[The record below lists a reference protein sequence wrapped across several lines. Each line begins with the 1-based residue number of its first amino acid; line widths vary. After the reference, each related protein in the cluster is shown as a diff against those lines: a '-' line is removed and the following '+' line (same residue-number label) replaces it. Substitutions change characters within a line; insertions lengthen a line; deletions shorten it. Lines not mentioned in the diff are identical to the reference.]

1 MIKARLV
8 CIFIFLFFGS
18 AFAAQTT
25 IKNDSL
31 VSILK
36 NKDAITKKR
45 ELILYLRYSFGDMP
59 LKDLEQSKAQTSE
72 ILQSNHVPDSEGLV
86 LFIDGICQY
95 REKRYS
101 DAQNTFLKAI
111 QKADQNEDHYLLYAC
126 FTHMAFIEN
135 EQGNE
140 IEAISD
146 FRAAKKEA
154 TIVNDAYL
162 QIVID
167 INLSDIYYR
176 NKMFNQALFYLNEA
190 QSLIVSNQ
198 VRIQRMKDAVD
209 YNKAEVYYQEKN
221 FDSLRHYNKVLHA
234 AKSGTIGLY
243 TFQKRT
249 DYYLKMLR
257 KKYPE
262 VIAAIAA
269 LRSDTAYHFD
279 IIDENS
285 LADAYFESGQLD
297 SAKSVVQRLIGNSRG
312 KNHAE
317 LNLYLYKLL
326 GDIEDGKGNPNGAE
340 LAYNMALLQS
350 LEQLKRLI
358 NVGSISS
365 QISIDQV
372 QNSYALRT
380 ETFKRERLWLI
391 FIISVAGL
399 LIVFGALL
407 YYNVHRKKYY
417 EKLLFESK
425 KNEIAFI
432 NSHEVRRHSSNLMGI
447 MQMINQGDNKYE
459 NFVEAEQYLQTEL
472 TNLDNAIKNISNKLN
487 N

>member
-1 MIKARLV
+1 MIKVRLV
-8 CIFIFLFFGS
+8 CIFIFLFFGNV
-18 AFAAQTT
+18 FAAPET

-31 VSILK
+31 ISILK
-36 NKDAITKKR
+36 NKDIAFKKR
-45 ELILYLRYSFGDMP
+45 NLILYLRFAFGDMP
-59 LKDLEQSKAQTSE
+59 LKDLEQAKARTAQ
-72 ILQSNHVPDSEGLV
+72 ILKSANEPDSEGLI

-95 REKRYS
+95 REKKYS
-101 DAQNTFLKAI
+101 DAQKTFLKAI

-126 FTHMAFIEN
+126 FTHMAFIQN
-135 EQGNE
+135 EHGNE

-146 FRAAKKEA
+146 YRAAKKEA
-154 TIVNDAYL
+154 TIVDDAYL

-167 INLSDIYYR
+167 VNLSDIYYR
-176 NKMFNQALFYLNEA
+176 NKMFNNALFYLNEA
-190 QSLIVSNQ
+190 QSLISSNH
-198 VRIQRMKDAVD
+198 VKIPRIDHSVIN
-209 YNKAEVYYQEKN
+209 NKAEVYYRLKEI
-221 FDSLRHYNKVLHA
+221 DSLKKYNGLLH
-234 AKSGTIGLY
+234 KTKERSVGLY

-249 DYYLKMLR
+249 DYYLDMLR

-262 VIAAIAA
+262 VISTITR
-269 LRSDTAYHFD
+269 LRSDTTYHFD
-279 IIDENS
+279 ITDDNC
-285 LADAYFESGQLD
+285 LADAYFGSGQLD
-297 SAKSVVQRLIGNSRG
+297 SAKSVVQRLIDDARD

-317 LNLYLYKLL
+317 LNLYRYKLL
-326 GDIEDGKGNPNGAE
+326 GDIEDGKANPNGAVI
-340 LAYNMALLQS
+340 AYKMALVQS
-350 LEQLKRLI
+350 ITQLKQLI

-380 ETFKRERLWLI
+380 EGFKRQRLWLI
-391 FIISVAGL
+391 FTISVAVL
-399 LIVFGALL
+399 LIIFGGLL

-447 MQMINQGDNKYE
+447 MQMINQGDDKYE
-459 NFVEAEQYLQTEL
+459 NFVESEQYLQSEL

-487 N
+487 S

>member
-1 MIKARLV
+1 MIKVRLV
-8 CIFIFLFFGS
+8 YISIFLFFGS
-18 AFAAQTT
+18 ALAAQTSV
-25 IKNDSL
+25 KNDSL
-31 VSILK
+31 ISILK
-36 NKDAITKKR
+36 KKDIAVKKR

-59 LKDLEQSKAQTSE
+59 LKDLKQSKSQTAE
-72 ILQSNHVPDSEGLV
+72 ILQSNHEPDSEGLI
-86 LFIDGICQY
+86 LFVDGICKF
-95 REKRYS
+95 REKDYTG
-101 DAQNTFLKAI
+101 AQNSFLKAVEE
-111 QKADQNEDHYLLYAC
+111 ADKNEDHYLLYAC
-126 FTHMAFIEN
+126 FTHMAFLQN

-167 INLSDIYYR
+167 VNLSDIYYR
-176 NKMFNQALFYLNEA
+176 NKMFNNALFYVNEA
-190 QSLIVSNQ
+190 ESLISTNQ
-198 VRIQRMKDAVD
+198 VKIYRMENSVNN
-209 YNKAEVYYQEKN
+209 NKAEIYYQLKN
-221 FDSLRHYNKVLHA
+221 IDSLKKYNRLLHH
-234 AKSGTIGLY
+234 AKGKSPGLY

-249 DYYLKMLR
+249 DNYLDMLR

-262 VIAAIAA
+262 VISAIAA

-279 IIDENS
+279 LTDENC
-285 LADAYFESGQLD
+285 LADAYYESGQLD
-297 SAKSVVQRLIGNSRG
+297 SAKSVVRRLIDNDRD

-326 GDIEDGKGNPNGAE
+326 GDIEDQKGNLNGAA
-340 LAYNMALLQS
+340 LAYKMALLQS
-350 LEQLKRLI
+350 ITQLKQLI

-380 ETFKRERLWLI
+380 ETYKRERLWLI
-391 FIISVAGL
+391 FIISVAVL
-399 LIVFGALL
+399 LIIFGGLL

-432 NSHEVRRHSSNLMGI
+432 NSHEVRRHASNLMGI
-447 MQMINQGDNKYE
+447 MQMINQGEDKYE

-472 TNLDNAIKNISNKLN
+472 TNLDNAIKNISHKLN
-487 N
+487 S

>member
-1 MIKARLV
+1 MIKVRLLCV
-8 CIFIFLFFGS
+8 FIFLFLISGFLVQ
-18 AFAAQTT
+18 AE
-25 IKNDSL
+25 IKDDSL
-31 VSILK
+31 TSILQ
-36 NKDAITKKR
+36 NKDVAVKKR
-45 ELILYLRYSFGDMP
+45 ELILYLRFAFGDMP
-59 LKDLEQSKAQTSE
+59 LSDLENAKAHAIQTLKSANE
-72 ILQSNHVPDSEGLV
+72 PGSEGLV
-86 LFIDGICQY
+86 LFIEGVCKY
-95 REKRYS
+95 RIKDYPA
-101 DAQNTFLKAI
+101 AQHLFLKAVE
-111 QKADQNEDHYLLYAC
+111 KADQTEDHYLLYAC
-126 FTHMAFIEN
+126 FTHMAFLQN

-167 INLSDIYYR
+167 VNLSDIYYR
-176 NKMFNQALFYLNEA
+176 NKMFSNALASLSEA
-190 QSLIVSNQ
+190 RSLISSNQ
-198 VRIQRMKDAVD
+198 VKLQRMKNSV
-209 YNKAEVYYQEKN
+209 NVNMAEVYYQQKN
-221 FDSLRHYNKVLHA
+221 LDSLKKYNKILQE
-234 AKSGTIGLY
+234 AKEGTGLY

-249 DYYLKMLR
+249 DYYVDMLQ

-262 VIAAIAA
+262 VISSIAN
-269 LRSDTAYHFD
+269 LRRDTAYHFD
-279 IIDENS
+279 LVDENA
-285 LADAYFESGQLD
+285 LADAYFQSGQLD
-297 SAKSVVQRLIGNSRG
+297 SAKSVVQRLIANSRD

-326 GDIEDGKGNPNGAE
+326 GDIEDQKKNPNGASI
-340 LAYNMALLQS
+340 AYKMALLQS
-350 LEQLKRLI
+350 ITQLKQLI

-391 FIISVAGL
+391 FIISVAVL
-399 LIVFGALL
+399 LIIAGALL
-407 YYNVHRKKYY
+407 YYNIHRKKYY

-432 NSHEVRRHSSNLMGI
+432 NSHEVRRHASNLMGI

-459 NFVEAEQYLQTEL
+459 NFVESEQYLQSEL
-472 TNLDNAIKNISNKLN
+472 KNLDNAIKNISNKLN
-487 N
+487 S